1 VTDTAQAPIPLP
13 GLATPAGTARYVD
26 RQIKSRSPEHFRK
39 PAAAGGR
46 YFSSLGIGTYLGPDD
61 DATDAGYTAA
71 VLGALQG
78 GINVIDTASNYR
90 NQRSERAVGAALRK
104 AAASG
109 VARDEVI
116 VASKAGFIPFDGA
129 MPEDPRRYV
138 EETYLK
144 PGLFTPE
151 EIVGGCHAMTPKF
164 LDFQFTRSLE
174 NLGLAAID
182 IYFLHNI
189 EMQRAAVG
197 AGEFGRRL
205 RLACERMER
214 QVQDGRLA
222 LYGLA
227 TWDGLRAAPGD
238 PGFLDLDEILAAAR
252 EVGGAGHHLR
262 AFELPYN
269 LAMTEAFAFANQAAT
284 GPGGPATFLE
294 RAQEAGLVIFTSA
307 SMLQGKFSRGV
318 PPEVARAFPELKSDA
333 QRALQ
338 FARSTPGVTTA
349 LCGMS
354 KLRHVQENLQL
365 AVGAPRPAALRA
377 LYSAAR

>member
-1 VTDTAQAPIPLP
+1 MSRENPDLIPLP

-46 YFSSLGIGTYLGPDD
+46 YLSSLGIGTYLGTDD
-61 DATDAGYTAA
+61 DATDAGYAAA

-90 NQRSERAVGAALRK
+90 NQRSERAVGTALRK
-104 AAASG
+104 AVAQNI
-109 VARDEVI
+109 ARDEI
-116 VASKAGFIPFDGA
+116 IIASKAGFIPFDGA
-129 MPEDPRRYV
+129 VPDDPARYI

-144 PGLFTPE
+144 PGLFTADDV
-151 EIVGGCHAMTPKF
+151 VGGCHVKTPKF
-164 LDFQFTRSLE
+164 LDFQFSRSLE
-174 NLGLAAID
+174 NLGIAAID

-189 EMQRAAVG
+189 EMQRAALG
-197 AGEFGRRL
+197 ADEFGRRL
-205 RLACERMER
+205 RLACERMEL
-214 QVQDGRLA
+214 QVQGGRLS

-227 TWDGLRAAPGD
+227 TWDGLRAPPNQ

-252 EVGGAGHHLR
+252 DVGGAGHHLR

-269 LAMTEAFAFANQAAT
+269 LAMTEAFAFANQPAT
-284 GPGGPATFLE
+284 GLAGLATFLE
-294 RAQEAGLVIFTSA
+294 RAQEAGFVVFTSA

-318 PPEVARAFPELKSDA
+318 PPEVTRAFPELKSDA

-365 AVGAPRPAALRA
+365 ALGAPRPAALKA
-377 LYSAAR
+377 LYAAAH